1 MSTKRTI
8 IVGLAAAALS
18 TGLLAGAAPAN
29 AGPIIHPLP
38 PIVHPIPPVIHP
50 LPPIMPMPPAP
61 PPHHH
66 HHDHWGDGLALGAG
80 VVLGAA
86 LANASAQGSAPAY
99 DGLHIRR
106 CEARYSSYE
115 PETDTYIGYDGRA
128 HYCRL

>member
-8 IVGLAAAALS
+8 IAGLATVALS
-18 TGLLAGAAPAN
+18 AGLIAQAAPAN
-29 AGPIIHPLP
+29 AGPIILHPL
-38 PIVHPIPPVIHP
+38 PPVIHP
-50 LPPIMPMPPAP
+50 LPPIVHPMPPAP

-66 HHDHWGDGLALGAG
+66 HHNHWGDGLALGAG

-86 LANASAQGSAPAY
+86 LANASAQQAAPAY